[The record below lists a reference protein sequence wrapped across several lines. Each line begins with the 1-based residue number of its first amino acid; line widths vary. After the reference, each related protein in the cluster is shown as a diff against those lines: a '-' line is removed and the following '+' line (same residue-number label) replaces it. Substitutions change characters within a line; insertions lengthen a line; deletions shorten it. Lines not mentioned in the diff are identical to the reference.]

1 MKDEGL
7 MEAYVE
13 ANQQNWTKRELE
25 DYLRASIKERDDIGR
40 IEFAEK
46 KAIKGVARILKDNGV
61 AIEVIMKSTGLTK
74 DEIDSL

>member
-1 MKDEGL
+1 VKDEGL